1 MPDNGKDKA
10 ETEVGEEISAG
21 APKGTGALENAAS
34 ADAEGKK
41 KRPWSEQAACAY
53 GLTVGLTLLGQI
65 VGLALDFIPFLW
77 STPQL
82 AAATMYYETFG
93 MWLVGVAYMAHSKKD
108 RPVLKG
114 LTPAAPGNTVRFLLI
129 GLAVGGG
136 MNAFCI
142 LIAHL
147 HGDVALRFAQFEPLW
162 LAVIFG
168 GVFMQSAAEE
178 MLCRGFLY
186 QRLRRRYEN
195 PAAAIVGNSVL
206 FGMLHLL
213 NDGVTVLSFYNIC
226 IVGIFFSLMVYEF
239 DSIWCAMAAHAAW
252 NFTQNIVF
260 GLPNSGILT
269 PYSVFVN
276 DHAASRDSFAYNV
289 GFGIEATAVSA
300 VVLTLGCMVLVYL
313 GRKRRK
319 EGDAG

>member
-1 MPDNGKDKA
+1 MSDNWEEKQEPPRGA
-10 ETEVGEEISAG
+10 AVGAG
-21 APKGTGALENAAS
+21 APAGAENGAPAPAPAGT
-34 ADAEGKK
+34 KV

-53 GLTVGLTLLGQI
+53 LLTVFLVLLGQTVGLVLEF
-65 VGLALDFIPFLW
+65 VPFLW
-77 STPQL
+77 STPPL

-93 MWLVGVAYMAHSKKD
+93 MWLVSVGYMALTKKN
-108 RPVLKG
+108 RPILKE
-114 LTPAAPGNTVRFLLI
+114 LTPAAPGNTLPFLLMGLLI
-129 GLAVGGG
+129 GFG

-142 LIAHL
+142 LIAWM
-147 HGDVALRFAQFEPLW
+147 HGDIVLSFAQCEPLW
-162 LAVIFG
+162 LVVIFG

-186 QRLRRRYEN
+186 QRLRRRYKN
-195 PAAAIVGNSVL
+195 PVVAIVGNSVL

-226 IVGIFFSLMVYEF
+226 IVGVLFSLMVYEF
-239 DSIWCAMAAHAAW
+239 DSLWCAMAAHAAW

-276 DHAASRDSFAYNV
+276 DHAASRDSFAYNI
-289 GFGIEATAVSA
+289 GFGIEATVVSA
-300 VVLTLGCMVLVYL
+300 AVLTVGCVVLIYL
-313 GRKRRK
+313 GRKRRRA
-319 EGDAG
+319 GDAG